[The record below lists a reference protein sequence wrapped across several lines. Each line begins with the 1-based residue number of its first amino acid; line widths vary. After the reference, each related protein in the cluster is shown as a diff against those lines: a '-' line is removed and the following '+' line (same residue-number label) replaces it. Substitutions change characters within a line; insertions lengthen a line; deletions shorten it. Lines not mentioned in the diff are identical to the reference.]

1 MAPQRIEVWRGC
13 ASSVASAVETFSDQW
28 VPYSSKSRTR
38 SIFKLFE
45 EIIEP
50 VWHDYL
56 HTLPLTYSGRVVC
69 QRLEL
74 GRLARAVGFQ
84 TVESIVAGVLR
95 NLRQNNQASRHANI
109 AYAHEFEMT
118 LEMMRVILRACYAKR
133 PKTHK
138 TRINRLDFQIC
149 RYCGEDT
156 EHRTQAKQN
165 YEPEGVARFST
176 VYCAKHR
183 PKFRDGTSNS
193 EYLRAARH
201 KEEFENEVKRMQC
214 QSTSI
219 AKPNAQTGDA
229 FLDLFYFKLLAPHA
243 IYADDEKFIRNEARA
258 LVNERVDDRKKRM
271 VMMRASGLSLAA
283 IAEAVGAKSRQ
294 AASKAIASIPS
305 AYRFDIKAAP
315 PTPEDLMSGLDASVV
330 AAMNDNDIV
339 EIHLNADG
347 VLWAESRVA
356 GLQTIGTISTYEAN
370 TVIQRVAEK
379 VGRKLTE
386 KHPVLEADIASA
398 YMSFTAIL
406 PPITKGPTFA
416 IRKMQ
421 ADE

>member
-1 MAPQRIEVWRGC
+1 MALQRIEVWKGC
-13 ASSVASAVETFSDQW
+13 APTVASAVEIFSNQW
-28 VPYSSKSRTR
+28 GPYSSRSRTR
-38 SIFKLFE
+38 SIFRLFE
-45 EIIEP
+45 EVIEP
-50 VWHDYL
+50 VWRDYL
-56 HTLPLTYSGRVVC
+56 HTLPLSYSGRVVC
-69 QRLEL
+69 HRLEL

-84 TVESIVAGVLR
+84 TLESIIEDVLR
-95 NLRQNNQASRHANI
+95 NLRRNNEAAGFVNT

-201 KEEFENEVKRMQC
+201 KEEFENEVKRMQY
-214 QSTSI
+214 QSASI

-229 FLDLFYFKLLAPHA
+229 FLDLFYFKLLSPHA

-283 IAEAVGAKSRQ
+283 IAEAVGVKSRQ
-294 AASKAIASIPS
+294 AASKAIASIPT
-305 AYRFDIKAAP
+305 AYRFDIKALP
-315 PTPEDLMSGLDASVV
+315 PTPEDLMSGLDASLV
-330 AAMNDNDIV
+330 AAMNDNDVV
-339 EIHLNADG
+339 EIHLNPDG
-347 VLWAESRVA
+347 VLWSESRVA
-356 GLQTIGTISTYEAN
+356 GLQAIGTISTCEAN
-370 TVIQRVAEK
+370 KVIQRVAEK
-379 VGRKLTE
+379 VGREVTG
-386 KHPVLEADIASA
+386 KHLVLEADIASA
-398 YMSFTAIL
+398 YISFTAML
-406 PPITKGPTFA
+406 PPITEGPTFA